1 MRTLALVF
9 SAMARLRPGWFVALC
24 AAVLAVSV
32 WLPWLTTGVAGGGHA
47 NAIGGTVGSLVLTP
61 GFGAGQLIVLLAS
74 TLLVAGAMAAR
85 GLSRKLASIAALTI
99 SLLIAALTA
108 WYFHL
113 YVSPPVSAG
122 YGLYIG
128 AAGAAGAI
136 CFSVWAL
143 FDALLVDRVPR

>member
-1 MRTLALVF
+1 MT
-9 SAMARLRPGWFVALC
+9 RLRPGWFVALC
-24 AAVLAVSV
+24 AVVVAVSG
-32 WLPWLTTGVAGGGHA
+32 WLPWLTTTFAGGGRA
-47 NAIGGTVGSLVLTP
+47 SAIGGTVGSLVLSR
-61 GFGAGQLIVLLAS
+61 GFGTGQLIVLLTS

-85 GLSRKLASIAALTI
+85 GLSATLASVGALTI
-99 SLLIAALTA
+99 SVLIAALTA

-122 YGLYIG
+122 YGLFIG

-143 FDALLVDRVPR
+143 LDALLVDRTAR

>member
-1 MRTLALVF
+1 MT
-9 SAMARLRPGWFVALC
+9 RLRPGWFVALC

-32 WLPWLTTGVAGGGHA
+32 WLPWLTTTVAGGGRA
-47 NAIGGTVGSLVLTP
+47 SAIGGTVGSLVLTR
-61 GFGAGQLIVLLAS
+61 GFGAGQLIVLLTS
-74 TLLVAGAMAAR
+74 TLLVVGAMAAR
-85 GLSRKLASIAALTI
+85 DLSAKLASTGALTI
-99 SLLIAALTA
+99 SILIAALTA

-113 YVSPPVSAG
+113 YVSGPVSAG

-143 FDALLVDRVPR
+143 LDALLTDRAAR